1 MGYSDLVHE
10 LVLEHVRKK
19 LSREY
24 KEVTVNRK
32 GEKKA
37 QYEGYYPDV
46 ILGNHGIVLALLEIE
61 TADTLSEKQAETWK
75 AMSGLG
81 VKLIVMVP
89 KESRMRVTDLLW
101 SKGIMDRVSVGTYE
115 ITVHMP

>member
-24 KEVTVNRK
+24 KEVAVNRK

-81 VKLIVMVP
+81 VKLIVMIP
-89 KESRMRVTDLLW
+89 KELRMRVTDLLW

-115 ITVHMP
+115 IAVHMP